1 MKKKT
6 ALLLTT
12 LLTCTF
18 LLTGC
23 GEDKELTQFKKDM
36 DNFCTKIS
44 EIDTSINGIDA
55 DSDNAVEELLTH
67 LDELK
72 VTFNEFA
79 KFDFP
84 EEFDYLESIAQEAS
98 DYMDTAVSSYHD
110 AYSNDSYNE
119 YTAEYAQGNYSRA
132 YKRIQIIISFLHG
145 ETPEDVNIT
154 TVEDSTSEN

>member
-6 ALLLTT
+6 T
-12 LLTCTF
+12 LLFTTFLTCAL

-23 GEDKELTQFKKDM
+23 GENKELTKFRENM
-36 DNFCTKIS
+36 DDFCTKIS
-44 EIDTSINGIDA
+44 IIDTSINEIDA
-55 DSDNAVEELLTH
+55 DSDNAVDELLSN

-79 KFDFP
+79 ELDFP
-84 EEFDYLESIAQEAS
+84 KEFDYLESIAQEAS

-119 YTAEYAQGNYSRA
+119 FTAEYAQGNYARA

-145 ETPEDVNIT
+145 ETPEDVNII
-154 TVEDSTSEN
+154 ENESSTAEE

>member
-72 VTFNEFA
+72 VTFNGVA

-84 EEFDYLESIAQEAS
+84 EEFD
-98 DYMDTAVSSYHD
+98 
-110 AYSNDSYNE
+110 
-119 YTAEYAQGNYSRA
+119 
-132 YKRIQIIISFLHG
+132 
-145 ETPEDVNIT
+145 
-154 TVEDSTSEN
+154 

>member
-36 DNFCTKIS
+36 HNFCTKIS

-154 TVEDSTSEN
+154 TVEDSTAEN

>member
-110 AYSNDSYNE
+110 AYSNYSYNE
-119 YTAEYAQGNYSRA
+119 YTDEYAQGNYSRA

-154 TVEDSTSEN
+154 TVEDSTAEN